1 MSEFAATDGSRG
13 RVKALRIVAGVLGVL
28 VVLLVVPFAVASI
41 VSAGADQTIH
51 RFHNAAGSV
60 SSLILAAA
68 LLVLAWR
75 PSANGASMQLLIA
88 AAVVSVIAGFLG
100 GDLIT
105 GLYFIPA
112 VAAAI
117 VVALYPWRTEAWR
130 AGTVRW
136 SLLALAVVAAVPS
149 VAYALT
155 QGALQRNALA
165 GDVHA
170 EMHHYSGIAVTALAM
185 PATLLVAVLGTRG
198 WRLVAWIG
206 GASFVLFGL
215 SAVVY
220 DGYVSAP
227 AAGWGWA
234 ALACGLAAI
243 AAVELEERRGGTVG

>member
-1 MSEFAATDGSRG
+1 MTEFAAADLPRG
-13 RVKALRIVAGVLGVL
+13 RVKALRIVAGMLGVL
-28 VVLLVVPFAVASI
+28 VVLLVVPFSIGSIAST
-41 VSAGADQTIH
+41 AADQTIH

-60 SSLILAAA
+60 ASLTLAAA

-75 PSANGASMQLLIA
+75 PSANPASVQLLIA
-88 AAVVSVIAGFLG
+88 AAAFSVIAGFLG
-100 GDLIT
+100 GDVIT

-130 AGTVRW
+130 VGIIRW
-136 SLLALAVVAAVPS
+136 SLLALAVVSAVPS
-149 VAYALT
+149 VAFALT

-170 EMHHYSGIAVTALAM
+170 EMHHYSGIAITALAM
-185 PATLLVAVLGTRG
+185 PATLLVAALGTRG
-198 WRLVAWIG
+198 WRVVAWIG
-206 GASFVLFGL
+206 GAAFVLFGL

-243 AAVELEERRGGTVG
+243 STAELEERRRRTVR

>member
-1 MSEFAATDGSRG
+1 M
-13 RVKALRIVAGVLGVL
+13 
-28 VVLLVVPFAVASI
+28 
-41 VSAGADQTIH
+41 
-51 RFHNAAGSV
+51 
-60 SSLILAAA
+60 
-68 LLVLAWR
+68 
-75 PSANGASMQLLIA
+75 
-88 AAVVSVIAGFLG
+88 
-100 GDLIT
+100 
-105 GLYFIPA
+105 
-112 VAAAI
+112 AAAI
-117 VVALYPWRTEAWR
+117 VVALNPWRTEAWR
-130 AGTVRW
+130 VGTVRW

-215 SAVVY
+215 SAVVS
-220 DGYVSAP
+220 DRNVSAP

-243 AAVELEERRGGTVG
+243 AAVELEERRRGTVR

>member
-1 MSEFAATDGSRG
+1 MTEFAATDGSPG

-60 SSLILAAA
+60 SSLIFASA
-68 LLVLAWR
+68 LLVVAWR
-75 PSANGASMQLLIA
+75 PANVASIQLLIA
-88 AAVVSVIAGFLG
+88 AAVVSVIAGVLG
-100 GDLIT
+100 GDVIT

-130 AGTVRW
+130 VGTVRW

-243 AAVELEERRGGTVG
+243 AGVELEERRGGTVR